1 MSIDLKNQ
9 IDQYNNLYQQ
19 YHSISAQL
27 NSQFETL
34 AKQDSSTIFPF
45 ADLSWPH
52 LLEMYF
58 EQ

>member
-34 AKQDSSTIFPF
+34 AKQDSSINIF
-45 ADLSWPH
+45 DHS
-52 LLEMYF
+52 
-58 EQ
+58 

>member
-34 AKQDSSTIFPF
+34 AKQESS
-45 ADLSWPH
+45 SKVVV
-52 LLEMYF
+52 
-58 EQ
+58 

>member
-45 ADLSWPH
+45 ADLS
-52 LLEMYF
+52 
-58 EQ
+58 